1 MKRTLDYIHTYQI
14 EIFQVIN
21 KLKYYVMMFVDSV
34 VFVGFIDLL
43 VFFFLTV
50 LLLGC
55 FFFKSFFVGFF
66 FLRALFFSHSK

>member
-21 KLKYYVMMFVDSV
+21 KLKYYVVMFVDSV
-34 VFVGFIDLL
+34 VFLGFIDLL
-43 VFFFLTV
+43 VFFFKSFDVGFFFLRA
-50 LLLGC
+50 LLLG
-55 FFFKSFFVGFF
+55 FFF

>member
-21 KLKYYVMMFVDSV
+21 KLKYYVVMFVDSV

-43 VFFFLTV
+43 VFFLRA
-50 LLLGC
+50 LMLG
-55 FFFKSFFVGFF
+55 FFFKSFVVGFFF

>member
-21 KLKYYVMMFVDSV
+21 KLKYYVVMFVDSV

-43 VFFFLTV
+43 VFFLRA
-50 LLLGC
+50 LLLG
-55 FFFKSFFVGFF
+55 FFF